1 MPLQLFLWFVCVWF
15 LLLPVLLPVTGLY
28 QYTITDLIQLRCH
41 LLGPPPA
48 VLHLHPDIIYYPRRR
63 YNHRGSRRNFN
74 SHRSTAIKSI
84 WSSSRR
90 TRSVSRAV
98 NHNVLARLSR
108 SANTSSSEN
117 TPLKCALLN
126 VRSLSNKGYIIRD
139 LIIDRELDFIFLTE
153 TWQQP
158 NDFSLLNEAAPPGFV
173 YKSQPRG
180 TGRGGGLAMFY
191 REKLKVSPV
200 STPVFSSFE
209 HVVCVLSGQIPT
221 IIATV
226 YRPPKLNYNFIDD
239 FAGFIAYLSTLS
251 SNVILLGDLN
261 IHMDNPNLPLTK
273 DFISCLDSFGFLQ
286 HITFPTHSKS
296 HTLDLIC
303 CSGVTPIN
311 ITADEL
317 PITDHFLIS
326 FTVEL
331 TLSIIKTPRHITF
344 RNIKNINLATLTT
357 IIDSSAILDIND
369 FSTPDDLVFHYNTG
383 LLNILNSLALLK
395 TRPVSF
401 NVPAPWFTTDLRLM
415 KAKGRQLERLYK
427 KTGLTIHKE
436 LYNNH
441 ILHYRDSIATTKSQ
455 YYSSLITANHGNSK
469 SLFTILN
476 NITQPQDSLPPHLY
490 TNSFC
495 NSIMSFFNAKICNI
509 YQHLDSIPHQLH
521 TFGDLHSPTHTL
533 SSFHLPSFS
542 ELTVLIQKSKP
553 STCQL
558 DPLPTYLVKSCLPS
572 LLPIIASIIH
582 SSLTTG
588 IVPTSFKTAV
598 ITPILKRPG
607 ADPSNFNNFRPISN
621 LPFISKI
628 LEKTVATQIHSHLS
642 HNNLYEQFQSGFRPF
657 HSTETAL
664 VKITNDLLMAADSGL
679 LTILILLDLS
689 AAFDTI
695 CHTTLLNRLSS
706 IGITHTPLNWLKS
719 YLSGRTQFIQL
730 KSFKSTPSS
739 VTTGV
744 PQGSVLGP
752 LLFIIYLLPLGNIL
766 RKFNVNFHCYAD
778 DTQLYL
784 STKPSATLPPTTL
797 TDCIAEIKSWFTLN
811 FLKLNSDK
819 TEVIL
824 IGSKSILSKTNSFSI
839 TVDNS
844 SISPSPQ
851 VKSLGVILDS
861 TLSFQSHIN
870 NITRSAY
877 FHLRNINRLRPSLT
891 PYSAAILVH
900 SLVTSRLDY
909 CNSLLLG
916 LPHKSLRK
924 LQQVQNSAARII
936 TRTSSIHHITPV
948 LQQLHWLPIQFRIQ
962 FKVLLL
968 TFKAIHNLSPPYL
981 SDLLHVSIPS
991 RSLRSSSSLHLSVP
1005 SVRLTT
1011 MGSRA
1016 FSRSAPRLWNSLPSY
1031 LRNMDS
1037 FAHFKSGLKTYLFK
1051 QAYSL

>member
-1 MPLQLFLWFVCVWF
+1 MMSIEGTIVMGPHNNLLNGVAATFSAYYVFNLQYPKEASSTLEFVQRCRYNCF
-15 LLLPVLLPVTGLY
+15 YVTGLY
-28 QYTITDLIQLRCH
+28 QYTITDLIRLRCQ

-90 TRSVSRAV
+90 TCSVSRAV

-126 VRSLSNKGYIIRD
+126 V
-139 LIIDRELDFIFLTE
+139 
-153 TWQQP
+153 
-158 NDFSLLNEAAPPGFV
+158 
-173 YKSQPRG
+173 
-180 TGRGGGLAMFY
+180 
-191 REKLKVSPV
+191 
-200 STPVFSSFE
+200 
-209 HVVCVLSGQIPT
+209 H
-221 IIATV
+221 
-226 YRPPKLNYNFIDD
+226 D

-251 SNVILLGDLN
+251 SNIILLGDFN

-286 HITFPTHSKS
+286 HITFPTHSKG

-369 FSTPDDLVFHYNTG
+369 FSTPDGLVFHYNTG
-383 LLNILNSLALLK
+383 LLNILNSLAPLK

-401 NVPAPWFTTDLRLM
+401 TVSAPWFTTDLRLM

-455 YYSSLITANHGNSK
+455 YFSSLITANHGNSK

-509 YQHLDSIPHQLH
+509 YQHFDSIPHQLH

-542 ELTVLIQKSKP
+542 ELTILIQKSKP

-679 LTILILLDLS
+679 LTTLILLDLS
-689 AAFDTI
+689 ATI

-839 TVDNS
+839 
-844 SISPSPQ
+844 SPSPQ

-916 LPHKSLRK
+916 LPHKSLCK

-936 TRTSSIHHITPV
+936 TRTSS
-948 LQQLHWLPIQFRIQ
+948 
-962 FKVLLL
+962 
-968 TFKAIHNLSPPYL
+968 
-981 SDLLHVSIPS
+981 
-991 RSLRSSSSLHLSVP
+991 
-1005 SVRLTT
+1005 
-1011 MGSRA
+1011 
-1016 FSRSAPRLWNSLPSY
+1016 
-1031 LRNMDS
+1031 MDS
-1037 FAHFKSGLKTYLFK
+1037 EY
-1051 QAYSL
+1051 Q

>member
-28 QYTITDLIQLRCH
+28 QYTITDLIRLRCH

-173 YKSQPRG
+173 YKSQPHG

-191 REKLKVSPV
+191 REKWKVLPV

-209 HVVCVLSGQIPT
+209 PVVCVLSGQIPT

-251 SNVILLGDLN
+251 SNVILLGDFN

-273 DFISCLDSFGFLQ
+273 DFISCLDSF
-286 HITFPTHSKS
+286 
-296 HTLDLIC
+296 
-303 CSGVTPIN
+303 
-311 ITADEL
+311 
-317 PITDHFLIS
+317 
-326 FTVEL
+326 
-331 TLSIIKTPRHITF
+331 
-344 RNIKNINLATLTT
+344 
-357 IIDSSAILDIND
+357 
-369 FSTPDDLVFHYNTG
+369 
-383 LLNILNSLALLK
+383 
-395 TRPVSF
+395 
-401 NVPAPWFTTDLRLM
+401 
-415 KAKGRQLERLYK
+415 
-427 KTGLTIHKE
+427 
-436 LYNNH
+436 
-441 ILHYRDSIATTKSQ
+441 
-455 YYSSLITANHGNSK
+455 
-469 SLFTILN
+469 
-476 NITQPQDSLPPHLY
+476 
-490 TNSFC
+490 
-495 NSIMSFFNAKICNI
+495 
-509 YQHLDSIPHQLH
+509 
-521 TFGDLHSPTHTL
+521 
-533 SSFHLPSFS
+533 

-824 IGSKSILSKTNSFSI
+824 IGKKSILSKTNSFSI

-851 VKSLGVILDS
+851 TIVIHFFWVSLTNPSVNFNKSRIQLPESLPEPLLSITSL
-861 TLSFQSHIN
+861 LSFSSFIG
-870 NITRSAY
+870 
-877 FHLRNINRLRPSLT
+877 SL
-891 PYSAAILVH
+891 S
-900 SLVTSRLDY
+900 
-909 CNSLLLG
+909 
-916 LPHKSLRK
+916 
-924 LQQVQNSAARII
+924 
-936 TRTSSIHHITPV
+936 SSILFLITFVCSICLSHHNGE
-948 LQQLHWLPIQFRIQ
+948 Q
-962 FKVLLL
+962 
-968 TFKAIHNLSPPYL
+968 
-981 SDLLHVSIPS
+981 SI
-991 RSLRSSSSLHLSVP
+991 
-1005 SVRLTT
+1005 
-1011 MGSRA
+1011 
-1016 FSRSAPRLWNSLPSY
+1016 
-1031 LRNMDS
+1031 
-1037 FAHFKSGLKTYLFK
+1037 
-1051 QAYSL
+1051 